1 MKPPGTLPAVEV
13 SGQSIHA
20 VVQAM
25 KLGQEQTLK
34 LLADHGISPLER
46 TRWYPISSVLGLY
59 FAILREIGPGTLR
72 AVGRKIPETA
82 HFPADI
88 HSVETALRSVDT
100 AYRMNHRGS
109 GNIGGYHFMSTGPR
123 SVRMHCDNPYP
134 CLLDEGLLEA
144 LSERFRPPE
153 SWVRIEHA
161 STGCRQHGDSAC
173 TYTISW

>member
-1 MKPPGTLPAVEV
+1 MKPPSSPATVEV
-13 SGQSIHA
+13 SGHSIHA
-20 VVQAM
+20 VVEAM
-25 KLGQEQTLK
+25 KLGQEQTLR

-46 TRWYPISSVLGLY
+46 TRWYPISAVLSLY
-59 FAILREIGPGTLR
+59 YTILREIGPGTMR

-82 HFPADI
+82 QFPADI

-144 LSERFRPPE
+144 LSERFRPLE

-161 STGCRQHGDSAC
+161 SPACRLHGDSAC

>member
-1 MKPPGTLPAVEV
+1 MKSPGSISTVEV

-20 VVQAM
+20 VVEAM
-25 KLGQEQTLK
+25 KLGQDRALK
-34 LLADHGISPLER
+34 LLAEHGISPLER
-46 TRWYPISSVLGLY
+46 TRWYPINSVLNLY
-59 FAILREIGPGTLR
+59 QTILKEIGPGTMR
-72 AVGRKIPETA
+72 AVGRKLPEHA

-88 HSVETALRSVDT
+88 NSVESALRSVDT

-123 SVRMHCDNPYP
+123 SVRMHCDSPYP

-153 SWVRIEHA
+153 AWVRIEHA
-161 STGCRQHGDSAC
+161 SATCRQRGDSAC